1 MISNDKIG
9 QTPAKFDNVID
20 NIFKV
25 VCGMNVH
32 KEEKNLLETC
42 NPTQLQPIRGRS
54 FMVSPCVIPCYK
66 IIPIKNSVSAQDY
79 FFRITQISRNSYK
92 ELIDNPQLI
101 DGFNGS
107 VKD

>member
-9 QTPAKFDNVID
+9 QTPAKFDNVTD

-42 NPTQLQPIRGRS
+42 NPTQLQPIRGCS
-54 FMVSPCVIPCYK
+54 FLVSPCVIPCYK
-66 IIPIKNSVSAQDY
+66 IIPIKNSVHSQDNN
-79 FFRITQISRNSYK
+79 FSVFNILLEKVIKNLLRIKIVLMN
-92 ELIDNPQLI
+92 
-101 DGFNGS
+101 
-107 VKD
+107 

>member
-25 VCGMNVH
+25 VCGMNVQ

-54 FMVSPCVIPCYK
+54 FLVSPCVIPCYK
-66 IIPIKNSVSAQDY
+66 IIPIKNSVRSQDDN
-79 FFRITQISRNSYK
+79 FRIQHIARKSYK
-92 ELIDNPQLI
+92 ELIDN
-101 DGFNGS
+101 
-107 VKD
+107 